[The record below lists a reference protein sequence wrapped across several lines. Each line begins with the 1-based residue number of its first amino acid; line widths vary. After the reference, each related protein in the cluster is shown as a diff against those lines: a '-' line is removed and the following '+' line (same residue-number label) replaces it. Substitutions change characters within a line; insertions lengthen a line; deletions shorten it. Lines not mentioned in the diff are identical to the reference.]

1 MHKCAL
7 YKCYLNSKFCVIN
20 KVDKILLRTF
30 VMTAAHANRDFH
42 PSVNFGTTRSL
53 LNTVNKT
60 ALVDLIS

>member
-7 YKCYLNSKFCVIN
+7 YKCYLNSKFCAIN
-20 KVDKILLRTF
+20 RVDKILLRTF
-30 VMTAAHANRDFH
+30 AMTAAPANWDFH

-53 LNTVNKT
+53 LNAVNKT